1 MLMLEKPKRL
11 SRARPSASD
20 VVEHIRSRG
29 IKLVDIQ
36 FTDVPGRLQHFTVP
50 SSSVVDGGLYS
61 GLSKVDGSSIRGFL
75 DISESDAV
83 AIPDPTTFAV
93 IPWRESAARLIADI
107 YMGGAGRLERD
118 PRHVAQ
124 RAESYLRESLG
135 FSWSFWGPEMEFF
148 IFDNVTWWSAEWEA
162 GYSIESSEASWR
174 REGRGYKIRY
184 KEGYYP
190 AEPQDTLS
198 AVRDEIVLTLQESFN
213 VDVEAHHHEVATA
226 GQAEVDMVYDT
237 LTRMADNVMTLKYVA
252 KNVAARHGKV
262 ATFMPKPLYGDN
274 ASGMHVHVSLW
285 GEGSSPDSAY
295 NAFYDQDD
303 EYAEISQVG
312 RYFIGGLL
320 EHAPSLAAIVAPTT
334 NSYKRLV
341 PGYEAPVYLTWGKSN
356 RSAAVRV
363 PSYYRGAAHAAAK
376 RVEFRVPDPSSNPY
390 LAFSAILMAGIDGVR
405 RKMDPGSPV
414 DENVYHMG
422 PERRRQLGIRSLPG
436 SLRESLE
443 ALRSDNDYLRPVF
456 ERSLIDA
463 ILENAE
469 RELLA
474 VESRPHPY
482 EFHLYFDI

>member
-1 MLMLEKPKRL
+1 MIALEKPKRL
-11 SRARPSASD
+11 SRRLPTASD
-20 VVEHIRSRG
+20 VAEAIRSRG
-29 IKLVDIQ
+29 IKLVDVQ

-50 SSSVVDGGLYS
+50 SRAVLDGGLSS

-83 AIPDPTTFAV
+83 AMPDPSTFAV
-93 IPWRESAARLIADI
+93 VPWRESAARIIADI
-107 YMGGAGRLERD
+107 YVGGSDRLERD
-118 PRHVAQ
+118 PRYVAQ
-124 RAESYLRESLG
+124 RAEEYLRESLG
-135 FSWSFWGPEMEFF
+135 YSWSFWGPEMEFF
-148 IFDNVTWWSAEWEA
+148 IFDNVNWWSSEWEA
-162 GYSIESSEASWR
+162 GYRIDSSEGSWR
-174 REGRGYKIRY
+174 RDGQGYKIRY

-190 AEPQDTLS
+190 AEPQDTL
-198 AVRDEIVLTLQESFN
+198 ARVRDEIALTLQEAFN
-213 VDVEAHHHEVATA
+213 VDVEAHHHEVATG
-226 GQAEVDMVYDT
+226 GQCEVDMVYDT

-252 KNVAARHGKV
+252 KNVAAKHGKI

-285 GEGSSPDSAY
+285 GEGPSPESAY
-295 NAFYDQDD
+295 NAFYDENDP
-303 EYAEISQVG
+303 YAEISQVG

-363 PSYYRGAAHAAAK
+363 PSYYRGPAHSASK

-390 LAFSAILMAGIDGVR
+390 LAFSAILMAGIDGI
-405 RKMDPGSPV
+405 RKKLDPGDPV
-414 DENVYHMG
+414 DENVYHMS
-422 PERRRQLGIRSLPG
+422 PQKRRQLGIGSLPG

-443 ALRSDNDYLRPVF
+443 ALRSDNEYLKPVF
-456 ERSLIDA
+456 APSLIDV
-463 ILENAE
+463 IIENGE
-469 RELLA
+469 RESLA

>member
-1 MLMLEKPKRL
+1 MMLVDKPKRL
-11 SRARPSASD
+11 TRARPGASD
-20 VVEHIRSRG
+20 VVEAITSKD
-29 IKLVDIQ
+29 IKFIDIQ

-50 SSSVVDGGLYS
+50 SGAVVDGGMVS

-83 AIPDPTTFAV
+83 AIPDPATFAV
-93 IPWRESAARLIADI
+93 IPWRESAARMIADI
-107 YMGGAGRLERD
+107 YMGGSSRLERD

-124 RAESYLRESLG
+124 RAEEYLRESLG
-135 FSWSFWGPEMEFF
+135 YSWSFWGPEMEFF
-148 IFDNVTWWSAEWEA
+148 IFDSANWWTSEWES
-162 GYSIESSEASWR
+162 GYALDSSEGSWK
-174 REGRGYKIRY
+174 REGNRYKIRY

-190 AEPQDTLS
+190 AEPQDTL
-198 AVRDEIVLTLQESFN
+198 ANVRDDIALTLQEQFN
-213 VDVEAHHHEVATA
+213 VDVEAHHHEVATG
-226 GQAEVDMVYDT
+226 GQCEVDMVYDT

-252 KNVAARHGKV
+252 KNVAAKHGKV

-285 GEGSSPDSAY
+285 GEGSRPGSAY
-295 NAFYDQDD
+295 NAFYDGDD
-303 EYAEISQVG
+303 GYAEISQVG
-312 RYFIGGLL
+312 RYFVGGLID
-320 EHAPSLAAIVAPTT
+320 HAPSLAAIVAPTT

-356 RSAAVRV
+356 RSAAIRV
-363 PSYYRGAAHAAAK
+363 PSYYRGAAYSAAK

-390 LAFSAILMAGIDGVR
+390 LAFSAILMAGIDGVK
-405 RKMDPGSPV
+405 RKMDPGDPV

-422 PERRRQLGIRSLPG
+422 AEKRRQLGIRSLPG
-436 SLRESLE
+436 SLRDSLE
-443 ALRSDNDYLRPVF
+443 ALKSDGDYLRPVF
-456 ERSLIDA
+456 DGSLIESVV
-463 ILENAE
+463 ENGE